1 MLIKIWKRSKVKID
15 IGEEIVVAYL
25 LIWRIRKREKNE
37 SLEESGL
44 GEFALGNFCV
54 FLLS

>member
-1 MLIKIWKRSKVKID
+1 MLIQIWKRSKVKID